1 MGLSLAERR
10 QVSLKLPPTPPPTRK
25 APSRTYLEHTE
36 QVALNSPAAASTPD
50 SAVKVPGWKPASI
63 AATIVYMLQIGLFA
77 MHVLEVMF
85 FVGMAGSAVVVVIS
99 FIEDAQELFGED

>member
-1 MGLSLAERR
+1 MGLSLAEPRR
-10 QVSLKLPPTPPPTRK
+10 SIRAIHPTPHAEHQTSCH
-25 APSRTYLEHTE
+25 AYLKQAE
-36 QVALNSPAAASTPD
+36 QVAVLARSPTAHPYFGNHPRA
-50 SAVKVPGWKPASI
+50 WKLTAI
-63 AATIVYMLQIGLFA
+63 ETTIVFMALGLLA